1 MRICTI
7 ITINEQRSGNLR
19 WKTTRM
25 EMGSGDVWACE
36 MGMSGGK
43 GNGHRT
49 MHMTARV
56 MCSDGIRRGL
66 RVSFV

>member
-1 MRICTI
+1 
-7 ITINEQRSGNLR
+7 
-19 WKTTRM
+19 M
-25 EMGSGDVWACE
+25 EMGRGDVWACE
-36 MGMSGGK
+36 MGMGGGK

-49 MHMTARV
+49 MHTTARV